1 MSSRLSINGQ
11 AIEVKSRET
20 VLQAALRAGLPFPNS
35 CRVGGC
41 GTCRCQVKSGTV
53 QELTETAYLLS
64 ADELAQRTVLAC
76 QSVPQGEVAID
87 HSWAGILAGGGAGKI
102 EFEALNRFES
112 ANLAVF
118 TGYEH
123 ITPRGSRIAYP
134 PVLATNIYRCV
145 SGSWQMVSHHASPI
159 MQGRAAP
166 TPEPNRTRH

>member
-1 MSSRLSINGQ
+1 MSVPLDTPETAQQ
-11 AIEVKSRET
+11 AFYTAFAKGDMAAMTAVWARGT
-20 VLQAALRAGLPFPNS
+20 DTLCVHPTGDALR
-35 CRVGGC
+35 
-41 GTCRCQVKSGTV
+41 
-53 QELTETAYLLS
+53 
-64 ADELAQRTVLAC
+64 
-76 QSVPQGEVAID
+76 GEVAID

-134 PVLATNIYRCV
+134 PVLATNIYRYV